1 MAIVAS
7 QLLQW
12 SIPDRRTPYTRKD
25 AILYALSLGYGADP
39 LDPIELPFVHEIG
52 QRVAPTLSAVLGAP
66 GAWARDPGTGID
78 WRQILH
84 GEHRMHFLAPLEPE
98 GVLLSRT
105 RVTHVIDKGPGRG
118 ALVITERNVTH
129 EETGRLVATVQHTSF
144 CRADGGHVPTDGTT
158 APPPPGLPSMPE
170 VGPDMVVSFTTAPS
184 AALLYRLNGDDNPI
198 HADPEAARRAGFDR
212 PILHGLCTYG
222 MAARAVLRSCC
233 DNDPSRLKS
242 LALRFSAPF
251 FPGETLCIELW
262 RRGQRV
268 HFMARSLERD
278 IPVLTH
284 GLAEVE

>member
-1 MAIVAS
+1 MPINAS

-12 SIPDRRTPYTRKD
+12 PIPDQRTPYTRKD

-39 LDPIELPFVHEIG
+39 LDQAELPFVHEAA
-52 QRVAPTLSAVLGAP
+52 QRVAPTLTAVLGAP
-66 GAWARDPGTGID
+66 GPWARDPGTGID

-84 GEHRMHFLAPLEPE
+84 GEHRMRFLAPLAPE

-118 ALVITERNVTH
+118 ALVITHRDVADERSG
-129 EETGRLVATVQHTSF
+129 ELVASVQHTSF
-144 CRADGGHVPTDGTT
+144 CRADGGHAIAGDVAAD
-158 APPPPGLPSMPE
+158 PPSALPSMPD
-170 VGPDMVVSFTTAPS
+170 VAPDAVVSLATPPS

-198 HADPEAARRAGFDR
+198 HADPEAARQAGFDR

-222 MAARAVLRSCC
+222 MAARAVLRAFC
-233 DNDPSRLKS
+233 DNDPVRLKG

-251 FPGETLCIELW
+251 FPGETLRVELW
-262 RRGQRV
+262 RRGPRV
-268 HFMARSLERD
+268 HFMARSTERD

-284 GLAEVE
+284 GLADVE